1 MKMEILLSIIIP
13 IYNTPKIFLQN
24 CLNSLHEQ
32 NLHNIEFILINDGST
47 VTWIDDTVES
57 ITLLD
62 NRFKYYKKTNTG
74 VADTRNKGIEYSQG
88 EYIMFVDSDDQ
99 LMPNACNYAINIIK
113 KTNSDVVL
121 LGKDSNNKE
130 KDSFCKM
137 LDEKEKQNLMYSVLA
152 FSSIYANY
160 NITIDS
166 PWAKIFK
173 RSIIRNNNIYFP
185 TELLRSEDAV
195 FCLYYYE
202 SSKSIYID
210 NHIIYKYVINPDS
223 ICRKMSNVSMKML
236 PLILQ
241 VEEIFITK
249 NNFYTQRFSSALKER
264 TQKGLD
270 ECFSSYFLHPDNKTK
285 IWSLAKELKQLIET
299 PIVNK
304 YFNKIEFSDLRGK
317 RQKLYYGFLKLK
329 MYRGIFFIN
338 KVLKSIQFS

>member
-1 MKMEILLSIIIP
+1 MEIQLSIIVP
-13 IYNTPKIFLQN
+13 IYNTPRNYLQN

-32 NLHNIEFILINDGST
+32 NLQNIEFILINDGST
-47 VTWIDDTVES
+47 VNWIDNTIEKIS
-57 ITLLD
+57 ILD

-99 LMPNACNYAINIIK
+99 LLPNACNYAINIIK

-121 LGKDSNNKE
+121 MAKESNNKNLG
-130 KDSFCKM
+130 SFCKM
-137 LDEKEKQNLMYSVLA
+137 LDENEKQNLMYGVLA

-173 RSIIRNNNIYFP
+173 RSIIRNNNIFFP
-185 TELLRSEDAV
+185 TELLRSEDAM

-202 SSKSIYID
+202 SSKNIYID
-210 NHIIYKYVINPDS
+210 NHIIYKYVTNPDS
-223 ICRKMSNVSMKML
+223 ICRKMSNISVKML

-241 VEEIFITK
+241 VEEKFITK
-249 NNFYTQRFSSALKER
+249 NKFYTQRFSTALKER
-264 TQKGLD
+264 TQKGLN

-285 IWSLAKELKQLIET
+285 IWLLSKELKQLIET

-304 YFNKIEFSDLRGK
+304 YFKRIEYSDLLGK
-317 RQKLYYGFLKLK
+317 KQKIYYLILKQK
-329 MYRGIFFIN
+329 MYWGLIIIN
-338 KVLKSIQFS
+338 KVYKILS